1 MLARHTGRP
10 DRPEECVI
18 SLELLKKERD
28 ELKKR
33 LTAIEAEAKELDG
46 KIRDVRQR
54 EIQTKREIE
63 AISVLVDLQEAK
75 TDTK

>member
-1 MLARHTGRP
+1 
-10 DRPEECVI
+10 VI

>member
-1 MLARHTGRP
+1 M
-10 DRPEECVI
+10 I
-18 SLELLKKERD
+18 SLEVLKKERE
-28 ELKKR
+28 ELKKK
-33 LTAIEAEAKELDG
+33 LTGIEAEAKDIEA

-75 TDTK
+75 APEAK

>member
-1 MLARHTGRP
+1 
-10 DRPEECVI
+10 VI

-33 LTAIEAEAKELDG
+33 LAAIEAEAKELDS

>member
-1 MLARHTGRP
+1 M
-10 DRPEECVI
+10 I
-18 SLELLKKERD
+18 SLDVLKKERE

-33 LTAIEAEAKELDG
+33 LVGIEAEAKEIEL

-75 TDTK
+75 AAEAK

>member
-1 MLARHTGRP
+1 M
-10 DRPEECVI
+10 I
-18 SLELLKKERD
+18 SLDVLKKERE

-33 LTAIEAEAKELDG
+33 LTGIEADAKELEL

-54 EIQTKREIE
+54 EIHTKREIE

-75 TDTK
+75 AAEAK

>member
-1 MLARHTGRP
+1 M
-10 DRPEECVI
+10 I
-18 SLELLKKERD
+18 SLDVLKKERE

-33 LTAIEAEAKELDG
+33 LIGIEAEAKELEL

-75 TDTK
+75 AAEAK